1 MLRLSAIFHME
12 EEVGAVLE
20 RGHYMLRLLQAQKE
34 ATQADP
40 QVCSNMIPSPVKTV
54 LPLPNNVLDQP

>member
-40 QVCSNMIPSPVKTV
+40 QVCSNVIPYDGKNCIASTKYCFGPT
-54 LPLPNNVLDQP
+54 

>member
-40 QVCSNMIPSPVKTV
+40 QICCNMIP
-54 LPLPNNVLDQP
+54 